1 MDYDLNQMR
10 WEESNFSLFDYV
22 PWRTG
27 HASKETSL
35 ILNFKKNSNYSASY
49 NKHALLET
57 TS

>member
-35 ILNFKKNSNYSASY
+35 ILNFKKNSNYSAS
-49 NKHALLET
+49 
-57 TS
+57 